1 MFFEVRIFDANGDL
15 KKVVSPKRLSNRF
28 WKKNENALPDFKD
41 NELGGDDWS
50 AKDSR
55 HIVKLGFEEAY

>member
-1 MFFEVRIFDANGDL
+1 MFFEVKIYDASGEL

-50 AKDSR
+50 PKDSR
-55 HIVKLGFEEAY
+55 HVVRVGFEEAY